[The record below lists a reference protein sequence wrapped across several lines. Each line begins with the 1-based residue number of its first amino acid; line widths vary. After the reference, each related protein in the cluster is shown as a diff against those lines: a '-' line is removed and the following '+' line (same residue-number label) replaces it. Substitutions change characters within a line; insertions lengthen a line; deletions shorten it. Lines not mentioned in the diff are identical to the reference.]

1 MEVKMKANVFFAA
14 LLLSILGCASP
25 PSDQLTQQQKDQIK
39 SEIKVVCDSITATFE
54 RLDGEGAM
62 QYYSDS
68 PDWLCCFAD
77 GSRLDFQ
84 AFKKGE
90 SDLKNSITSWKW
102 TTTRQDFIFLAK
114 DIVICA
120 WDGKDETILKSGDT
134 TAYDPHAYTM
144 VFKKI
149 SGQWKVVYFHDSGIS
164 VTQKA
169 VTK

>member
-1 MEVKMKANVFFAA
+1 MKADISVAVLFLF
-14 LLLSILGCASP
+14 ILGCNP
-25 PSDQLTQQQKDQIK
+25 QQGGQLTEQEKNQVK
-39 SEIKVVCDSITATFE
+39 SEVKVVCDSITAKFE

-90 SDLKNSITSWKW
+90 SDLKSSITSWKW
-102 TTTRQDFIFLAK
+102 TTTSQDFIFLAK
-114 DIVICA
+114 DIVLCA
-120 WDGKDETILKSGDT
+120 WDGKDDAILKSGDKIT
-134 TAYDPHAYTM
+134 HDPHAYTM
-144 VFKKI
+144 IFRNI
-149 SGQWKVVYFHDSGIS
+149 AGQWKVIYFHDSGIP

-169 VTK
+169 ATK